1 MEAERAAATA
11 TAAAA
16 MEAEAKAARLAAAAE
31 RKAQK
36 DTEDA
41 ARNARIALKRQGT
54 KSLITADLD

>member
-1 MEAERAAATA
+1 M
-11 TAAAA
+11 TAAASTLHS
-16 MEAEAKAARLAAAAE
+16 LAAAAE